1 MSDRK
6 QAALEFLK
14 KQLNDLEIIQP
25 RALETTNAILAKE
38 RFHKWKLFVIG
49 AVTEKLGPT
58 YGQRLQTDWIDTA
71 YAGGDMYDE
80 IADDIE
86 MCLRQL
92 KKLIFEVQT
101 KGLEPLDSDDAPA
114 T

>member
-1 MSDRK
+1 MSDR
-6 QAALEFLK
+6 QEAALEFLK
-14 KQLNDLEIIQP
+14 KQKSDLEIIQP
-25 RALETTNAILAKE
+25 FALETTNAIMAKE
-38 RFHKWKLFVIG
+38 RFHKWKIFVIG

-58 YGQRLQTDWIDTA
+58 YGQRLQLDWIDTA

-92 KKLIFEVQT
+92 KNLIFEIET
-101 KGLEPLDSDDAPA
+101 KGLLPLESDETPA
-114 T
+114 S